1 MAQKYED
8 AGRPKKLDLAFT
20 LGVNHFMGRQFLQ
33 LEMLDFKPS
42 HIEERDNT
50 ELMDAMSDAL
60 KRLAL

>member
-1 MAQKYED
+1 
-8 AGRPKKLDLAFT
+8 
-20 LGVNHFMGRQFLQ
+20 MGRQFLQ